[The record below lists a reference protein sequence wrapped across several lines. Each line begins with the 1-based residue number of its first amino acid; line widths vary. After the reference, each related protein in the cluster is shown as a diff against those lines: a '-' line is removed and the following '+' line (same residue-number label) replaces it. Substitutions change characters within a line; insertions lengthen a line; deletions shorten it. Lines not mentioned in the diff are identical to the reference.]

1 MKKSFHLIVALAAPA
16 IGLAVLLQ
24 ANPAFALDD
33 VTLRLDFYAHAA
45 DAPFPYGVAKG
56 IFAKYGINLKIL
68 EGTGSGPT
76 TQIIAT
82 GTNRFGYADAYT
94 MAKLVSKG
102 LPVKMIASYAQI
114 APWAIA
120 YFTSE
125 NIHKLEDLYGK
136 KVSFSAGDAEDQL
149 FPALMS
155 ANHLDVSKVHV
166 IYLAP
171 QAKQSALMVGSVDA
185 MGASYA
191 DQASTIQKEANR
203 PVSYLRF
210 ADWGANPLSFGLIIN
225 TKYLGDK
232 SLNCRMVAATSA
244 AFEAATKD
252 QRGAADALLR
262 MFPQLNKND
271 LALTT
276 EQWGEYAQLTHAPD
290 TKHEPLG
297 YMSAKDWDTTVALGI
312 KYGDFGRGPPSIYY
326 TNEFVGCK

>member
-1 MKKSFHLIVALAAPA
+1 MRKSFRLIAVLAAPA
-16 IGLAVLLQ
+16 VGLGLLLL
-24 ANPAFALDD
+24 ATPVFALDN

-45 DAPFPYGVAKG
+45 DAPFSYGVEQG

-82 GTNRFGYADAYT
+82 GTDRFGYADAYT
-94 MAKLVSKG
+94 MAKLASKG

-125 NIHKLEDLYGK
+125 NIHSLKDLYGK
-136 KVSFSAGDAEDQL
+136 KISFSAGDAEDQL
-149 FPALMS
+149 FPALMN
-155 ANHLDVSKVHV
+155 ANHLDISKVHIV
-166 IYLAP
+166 YLAP

-191 DQASTIQKEANR
+191 DQASTIQEETKR
-203 PVSYLRF
+203 PVSYLRY
-210 ADWGANPLSFGLIIN
+210 ADWGVNPLSFGLIIN
-225 TKYLGDK
+225 TKYLSAK
-232 SLNCRMVAATSA
+232 SLNCRMVSATSA
-244 AFEAATKD
+244 AFAAAIKD
-252 QRGAADALLR
+252 QRGAAAALLK

-276 EQWGEYAQLTHAPD
+276 EQWGEYAQLVHAAD
-290 TKHEPLG
+290 TKREPLG
-297 YMSAKDWDTTVALGI
+297 YMSAADWDATVALGI

-326 TNEFVGCK
+326 TNKFIGCK